1 MELIVAITGAS
12 GVIYGI
18 SFLKALQSISDCKVH
33 LIVSKNAKDLIS
45 YETSYQLEEIMKLSD
60 YSYENTKLDAV
71 IASGSKIIDGMVII
85 PCSMSTAAKINTGI
99 ADNLITRAADVCMKE
114 QRKLIIV
121 PRETPCNS
129 THLRNL
135 LQLSESGVIVL
146 PAMPGYYHKPQQLND
161 LVNFITGK
169 VLDQLG
175 IENTLF
181 SRWSSED

>member
-1 MELIVAITGAS
+1 MELVVAITGAS

-18 SFLKALQSISDCKVH
+18 NFLKSLQSISDCKVH
-33 LIVSKNAKDLIS
+33 LIISKNAKELIS
-45 YETSYQLEEIMKLSD
+45 YETNFQIEDIVKLSD
-60 YSYENTKLDAV
+60 YYYENTNLGAI
-71 IASGSKIIDGMVII
+71 IASGSKLINGMVII

-99 ADNLITRAADVCMKE
+99 ADNLVTRAADVCIKE

-135 LQLSESGVIVL
+135 LQLSESGVLVL
-146 PAMPGYYHKPQQLND
+146 PAMPGFYHKPQQLND

-175 IENTLF
+175 IDNTLF
-181 SRWSSED
+181 SRWSGEN